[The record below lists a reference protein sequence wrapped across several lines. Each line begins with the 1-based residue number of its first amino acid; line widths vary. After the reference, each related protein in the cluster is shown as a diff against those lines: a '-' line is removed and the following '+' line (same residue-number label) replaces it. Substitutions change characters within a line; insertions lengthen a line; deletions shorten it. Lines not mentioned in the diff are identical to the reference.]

1 MKDRIEQNRKAI
13 RPSWS
18 DLYDLKTYKKMNKPK
33 PEKFLH
39 IDNGLTID
47 LLKEFKDIKQK
58 SLSECIASRRSLR
71 AFKDQSLTFE
81 ELSYLLWETSRVDHI
96 ENDIVYKTIPTAGA
110 TNSGETFVF
119 INDVEKIESGVYLY
133 IQDKHQLSLVN
144 DDDNINEIVNK
155 ALLRQL
161 RGAQVV
167 FYFTH
172 VLPRVEYKYAYFG
185 PKLATLEAGHA
196 CQNLSLTAEVIDAGA
211 CAIAAYNQEETDHL
225 LKINGADHFTI
236 YCATVG
242 KKK

>member
-1 MKDRIEQNRKAI
+1 LKEKLEQYRKAI
-13 RPSWS
+13 RPHWS
-18 DLYDLKTYKKMNKPK
+18 DLYNLKTYKRQKKDK

-39 IDNGLTID
+39 LENVKTID
-47 LLKEFKDIKQK
+47 LIKVFKNIDQK
-58 SLSECIASRRSLR
+58 TLSECIASRRSLR
-71 AFKDQSLTFE
+71 EYKDQPLTFE

-96 ENDIVYKTIPTAGA
+96 NNDIVYKTIPTAGA

-119 INDVEKIESGVYLY
+119 INNVEGIETGVYLY
-133 IQDKHQLSLVN
+133 VQDKHQLSLVN
-144 DDDNINEIVNK
+144 QDDDIENKVNR

-172 VLPRVEYKYAYFG
+172 VLPRVEFKYAYIG
-185 PKLATLEAGHA
+185 PKLACLEAGHA
-196 CQNLSLTAEVIDAGA
+196 CQNLSLTAEIIDAGA
-211 CAIAAYNQEETDHL
+211 CAIAAYNQEETDQL
-225 LKINGADHFTI
+225 LKINGVDHFTL